1 MGFVA
6 RMAAYWQCDLC
17 GSEWFLDSES
27 GPRQCPECGSR
38 KWNDSMM
45 KDSDLYQQALVERHL
60 NPQRK
65 PLTRTTANRRIRRI
79 EVAQKAAQHSRRC
92 PDALAELH
100 LNTPP
105 KGKVG
110 RLLALLAQLNG

>member
-17 GSEWFLDSES
+17 GSEWFQDSES

-45 KDSDLYQQALVERHL
+45 KDADLYQQALVERHL

-65 PLTRTTANRRIRRI
+65 PLTR
-79 EVAQKAAQHSRRC
+79 
-92 PDALAELH
+92 
-100 LNTPP
+100 
-105 KGKVG
+105 G
-110 RLLALLAQLNG
+110 